1 MCLEK
6 IKTIGKDSLSFL
18 LATLDLVTDYI
29 NAFDLLGYH
38 VDFLSHSEEKSISPI
53 SEEEKTTWGY
63 ISLSIMFLP
72 GVLIAIPKIFESLYR
87 KEFLEAI
94 LSLLLMFTFPLILP
108 SFLLMKII
116 LIFIGSDCLNQWME
130 KMKPYRV
137 SGVGA
142 EAYYESFPQ
151 LVLQLYILLNNY
163 NVTRIQKIS
172 ILVSV
177 VTITNNSIL
186 TDIEM
191 RCHIKNES
199 TTLKEKLKA
208 RIKKLPCYLTTVA
221 FRAGSFALTIAYLR
235 EISIGTNLL
244 LLIIMAIISYLRVSG
259 RRNGEDKFSDAANYC
274 FTNFGVMSVHGF
286 GLDTEE
292 NEDGKRRQEEEDPTA
307 ITKFLRRTNWAT
319 FIYHTIILGVIMV
332 LAYFEVWKNQEF
344 FAYLDDDQ
352 LLLKP
357 RSPTFYW
364 MFWTTILMGCYSH
377 NLLVYREEQLAI
389 RQRLDNL

>member
-6 IKTIGKDSLSFL
+6 LKAIGKDSLSFL

-38 VDFLSHSEEKSISPI
+38 VDFLSHSEEKSVPKI
-53 SEEEKTTWGY
+53 WGY

-87 KEFLEAI
+87 REFLEAI

-199 TTLKEKLKA
+199 TTFLKKLKA
-208 RIKKLPCYLTTVA
+208 RIKKLPCYLT
-221 FRAGSFALTIAYLR
+221 
-235 EISIGTNLL
+235 
-244 LLIIMAIISYLRVSG
+244 
-259 RRNGEDKFSDAANYC
+259 
-274 FTNFGVMSVHGF
+274 SVHGF